1 MNKLKSI
8 ISIIL
13 LLATRFTCLTACG
26 GTDDPDPVKTDYAT
40 AVELDMDSETAKCE
54 ATVNIYIDG
63 DTTHFNV
70 PAGITDNGI
79 LKARYIAINTPE
91 STGKIE
97 PWGND
102 AANFTK
108 DKLMTATSIV
118 LESDTTTWNV
128 DSTGERRVVWVWYKP
143 EGSDTYRNLNIEI
156 LQNGFAYASNSAN
169 NRYGSVCMDAIAQ
182 AKSESLCIWGKEL
195 DPDFPYGTPT
205 DMPLKTIRMNIEDYY
220 YLNVYFEGT
229 IIQDDGGTIYLEDYD
244 EETGMYYGIT
254 AYYKTSG
261 LTGDG
266 LKMIKVGNR
275 IKVVGVITYFEAG
288 DIWQISDLYYDPW
301 EPDDPR
307 CLEYV
312 SNGHTAAYPLTSVD
326 TFLGNKVITDEN
338 GNEKTYKY
346 AELALNTSISME
358 NLKVVDART
367 TNNGGDNDGA
377 MTLTCETYDANGAK
391 KTVTVRTA
399 VLTDENGRIVT
410 QDFFLGKTMNVKGI
424 VEEYDGTYQ
433 IKLFSVAHA
442 TFVG

>member
-1 MNKLKSI
+1 MNKLKSA

-13 LLATRFTCLTACG
+13 LLATIFTCLTACG
-26 GTDDPDPVKTDYAT
+26 GDPEPQGTVDYAT
-40 AVELDMDSETAKCE
+40 AVKLDMDSTETAKCE
-54 ATVNIYIDG
+54 VISVSMYIDG

-70 PAGITDNGI
+70 PAGITDNGV

-102 AANFTK
+102 AAVFTK
-108 DKLMTATSIV
+108 EKLMSATSIV
-118 LESDTTTWNV
+118 LESDTATWNV

-169 NRYGSVCMDAIAQ
+169 NRYGSYCMDAIAQ
-182 AKSESLCIWGKEL
+182 AKAESLCVWGKEL

-275 IKVVGVITYFEAG
+275 IKVVGVITYFEGG

-312 SNGHTAAYPLTSVD
+312 SNGHTPAYPLTSID
-326 TFLGNKVITDEN
+326 TFLGDKVVMNN
-338 GNEKTYKY
+338 GKEQTFKY
-346 AELALNTSISME
+346 ADLALNTSISME
-358 NLKVVDART
+358 NLKVVDAYT
-367 TNNGGDNDGA
+367 TNNGGSNDGA
-377 MTLTCETYDANGAK
+377 MTLTCETYDQSGAK
-391 KTVTVRTA
+391 RTVTVRTA
-399 VLTDENGRIVT
+399 VLTDSDGRTIT
-410 QDFFLGKTMNVKGI
+410 EDFFLGKTMNVKGI
-424 VEEYDGTYQ
+424 VEEYDGLYQ
-433 IKLFSVAHA
+433 IKVFSVAHVS
-442 TFVG
+442 FVQ

>member
-1 MNKLKSI
+1 MNKLKSA

-13 LLATRFTCLTACG
+13 LLATIFTCLTACG
-26 GTDDPDPVKTDYAT
+26 DDPTPETVDYAT
-40 AVELDMDSETAKCE
+40 AVKLNMDDPTTAKCE
-54 ATVNIYIDG
+54 VVSVEMYIDG

-108 DKLMTATSIV
+108 DKLMSATSIV
-118 LESDTTTWNV
+118 LESDTATWNV

-169 NRYGSVCMDAIAQ
+169 NRYGSYCMDAIAQ
-182 AKSESLCIWGKEL
+182 AKAESLCVWGKEL
-195 DPDFPYGTPT
+195 DPDFPYGEPT

-229 IIQDDGGTIYLEDYD
+229 IIQDDGGTIYLENYD

-275 IKVVGVITYFEAG
+275 IKVVGVITYFEGG

-312 SNGHTAAYPLTSVD
+312 SNGHTPAYPLTSID
-326 TFLGNKVITDEN
+326 TFLGNKVVMNDGKEETF
-338 GNEKTYKY
+338 KY
-346 AELALNTSISME
+346 ADLALNTSISME
-358 NLKVVDART
+358 NLKVVDVYT
-367 TNNGGDNDGA
+367 TNNGGSNDGA
-377 MTLTCETYDANGAK
+377 MTLTCETYDQNGAK
-391 KTVTVRTA
+391 RTVTVRTA
-399 VLTDENGRIVT
+399 VLTDSDGRVIT
-410 QDFFLGKTMNVKGI
+410 EDYFLGKTMNVKGI
-424 VEEYDGTYQ
+424 VEEYDGSYQ
-433 IKLFSVAHA
+433 IKVFSVAHVS
-442 TFVG
+442 FVG